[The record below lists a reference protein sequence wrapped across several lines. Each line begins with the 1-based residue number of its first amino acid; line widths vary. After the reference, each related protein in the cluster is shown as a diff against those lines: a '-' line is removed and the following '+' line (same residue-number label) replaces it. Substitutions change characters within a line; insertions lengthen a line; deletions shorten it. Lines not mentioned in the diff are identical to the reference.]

1 VEPVV
6 GVVVELKV
14 ILEQLSAYQ
23 VAAGAAVHFHVTAT
37 HTRTRARTH
46 SRMAA
51 WGSCVLF
58 SIVIA
63 QYNYNVMHSLAIN
76 CWE

>member
-14 ILEQLSAYQ
+14 ILEQLSAYE

-37 HTRTRARTH
+37 HTHARAHTQSHGCMGFMR
-46 SRMAA
+46 S
-51 WGSCVLF
+51 F
-58 SIVIA
+58 
-63 QYNYNVMHSLAIN
+63 
-76 CWE
+76 